1 MSTVPSDSDEPPLE
15 PDDAI
20 AELGRKNKQNAAREF
35 LWKAVNAL
43 PEECKTVILLRQQMD
58 LSFVEIADRMHR
70 SPDDVRTLWGRSIL
84 MLGEKLAEKE

>member
-1 MSTVPSDSDEPPLE
+1 MPSDSDEPPME
-15 PDDAI
+15 PDDAD
-20 AELGRKNKQNAAREF
+20 AEAGSKKKRSAAREF

-70 SPDDVRTLWGRSIL
+70 SPDDVRMLWGRSIL
-84 MLGEKLAEKE
+84 MLGEKLRDKE